1 MFHAIAILLVIVVV
15 VVVALL
21 LFAASRPNGF
31 RVERTARI
39 KAPPEKIFSLIDD
52 FHAWVAWSPYE
63 KIDPALQRSYS
74 GAEHGKGAAYEW
86 LGNNKVGKGRM
97 EITQSSP
104 PSKIVFA
111 LHFMKPFEARNT
123 VEFTMVPE
131 GDATSVTWAMH
142 GSSPFMAKVMC
153 IFMSMDN
160 MVGKQ
165 FEEGLANLKAVAEAG
180 T

>member
-1 MFHAIAILLVIVVV
+1 MSHTVTTVLIIIVVLI
-15 VVVALL
+15 AAFL
-21 LFAASRPNGF
+21 LFAATRPSGF
-31 RVERTARI
+31 RVERTTRI
-39 KAPPEKIFSLIDD
+39 KAPAEKIFPLIDD

-74 GAEHGKGAAYEW
+74 GAEHGKGAVYEW

-104 PSKIVFA
+104 PAKIVIA

-123 VEFTMVPE
+123 AEFTMVPE
-131 GDATSVTWAMH
+131 GDATAVTWAMH
-142 GSSPFMAKVMC
+142 GRSPFMAKVMC

-165 FEEGLANLKAVAEAG
+165 FAEGLANLKTVAEGRA
-180 T
+180 

>member
-1 MFHAIAILLVIVVV
+1 MSHTVAIVLIIVVV
-15 VVVALL
+15 LIAAFLL
-21 LFAASRPNGF
+21 LAASRPNGF
-31 RVERTARI
+31 RVQRTARI
-39 KAPPEKIFSLIDD
+39 KAPPEKIFHLIDN
-52 FHAWVAWSPYE
+52 FHDWVSWSPYE

-74 GAEHGKGAAYEW
+74 GAERGKGAVYEW
-86 LGNNKVGKGRM
+86 QGNNKVGKGRM

-104 PSKIVFA
+104 ASKIVIA
-111 LHFMKPFEARNT
+111 LHFMKPFDARNT
-123 VEFTMVPE
+123 AEFTMAPD

-165 FEEGLANLKAVAEAG
+165 FDEGLANLKAVAER
-180 T
+180 

>member
-1 MFHAIAILLVIVVV
+1 MLKILGIVFAIVVV
-15 VVVALL
+15 GIAGVLA
-21 LFAASRPNGF
+21 FAATKPDVF
-31 RVERTARI
+31 RVQRAVSI
-39 KAPPEKIFSLIDD
+39 KAPPEKIFPLIDD
-52 FHAWVAWSPYE
+52 FHDWVAWSPYE

-74 GAEHGKGAAYEW
+74 GPQSGKGAVYEW
-86 LGNNKVGKGRM
+86 QGNNKVGKGRM

-104 PSKIVFA
+104 SSKIVIA

-123 VEFTMVPE
+123 AEFTMVPE

-165 FEEGLANLKAVAEAG
+165 FEEGLANLKTVAER
-180 T
+180 

>member
-1 MFHAIAILLVIVVV
+1 MSHAVTVLIVIVVLI
-15 VVVALL
+15 AAFL

-31 RVERTARI
+31 RVERTTRI
-39 KAPPEKIFSLIDD
+39 KAPPEKIFPLIDN
-52 FHAWVAWSPYE
+52 FHDWVAWSPYE
-63 KIDPALQRSYS
+63 KIDPDLQRSYS
-74 GAEHGKGAAYEW
+74 GPGHGQGAVYEW
-86 LGNNKVGKGRM
+86 QGNNKVGKGRM

-104 PSKIVFA
+104 PAKIVIA

-123 VEFTMVPE
+123 AEFTMAPE

-165 FEEGLANLKAVAEAG
+165 FEEGLANLKSVAER
-180 T
+180 

>member
-1 MFHAIAILLVIVVV
+1 MSHTVAMLLLVIVVLI
-15 VVVALL
+15 AAFL

-31 RVERTARI
+31 RVQRTARI
-39 KAPPEKIFSLIDD
+39 KAPPEKIFPLIDN
-52 FHAWVAWSPYE
+52 FHDWVSWSPYE

-74 GAEHGKGAAYEW
+74 GAERGRGAVYEW
-86 LGNNKVGKGRM
+86 QGNNKVGKGRM

-104 PSKIVFA
+104 PSKIVIA

-123 VEFTMVPE
+123 AEFTMAPE
-131 GDATSVTWAMH
+131 DDATSVTWAMH

-165 FEEGLANLKAVAEAG
+165 FEEGLANLKTVAEGRA
-180 T
+180 

>member
-1 MFHAIAILLVIVVV
+1 MSHTVAMLLLVIVVLI
-15 VVVALL
+15 AAFL

-31 RVERTARI
+31 RVQRTARI
-39 KAPPEKIFSLIDD
+39 KAPPEKIFPLIDN
-52 FHAWVAWSPYE
+52 FHDWVSWSPYE

-74 GAEHGKGAAYEW
+74 GAERGRGAVYEW
-86 LGNNKVGKGRM
+86 QGNNKVGKGRM

-104 PSKIVFA
+104 PAKIVIA
-111 LHFMKPFEARNT
+111 LHFIKPFEARNT
-123 VEFTMVPE
+123 AEFTMAPE

-142 GSSPFMAKVMC
+142 GSSPFVAKVMC

-165 FEEGLANLKAVAEAG
+165 FEEGLANLKTVAERCA
-180 T
+180 

>member
-1 MFHAIAILLVIVVV
+1 MSHTVAMVLIIIVTF
-15 VVVALL
+15 VAAFL

-31 RVERTARI
+31 RVQRTARI
-39 KAPPEKIFSLIDD
+39 KAPPEKIFPLIDN
-52 FHAWVAWSPYE
+52 FHDWVSWSPYE

-74 GAEHGKGAAYEW
+74 GAERGKGAVYEW
-86 LGNNKVGKGRM
+86 QGNNKVGKGRM

-104 PSKIVFA
+104 PGKIVIA

-123 VEFTMVPE
+123 AEFTMALE
-131 GDATSVTWAMH
+131 GDATTVTWAMH

-165 FEEGLANLKAVAEAG
+165 FDEGLANLKTVAERRA
-180 T
+180 

>member
-1 MFHAIAILLVIVVV
+1 MSHAVTVLIVIVVLI
-15 VVVALL
+15 AAFL

-31 RVERTARI
+31 RVERTTRI
-39 KAPPEKIFSLIDD
+39 KAPPEKIFPLIDN
-52 FHAWVAWSPYE
+52 FHDWVAWSPYE

-74 GAEHGKGAAYEW
+74 GAERGQGAVYEW
-86 LGNNKVGKGRM
+86 QGNNKVGKGRM

-104 PSKIVFA
+104 PAKIVIA

-123 VEFTMVPE
+123 AEFTMAPE

-165 FEEGLANLKAVAEAG
+165 FDEGLANLKAVAERRA
-180 T
+180 

>member
-1 MFHAIAILLVIVVV
+1 MSPTVVVLIVIVVV
-15 VVVALL
+15 LAAFL
-21 LFAASRPNGF
+21 LFAASRPNAF
-31 RVERTARI
+31 CVQRTTRI
-39 KAPPEKIFSLIDD
+39 KAPPEKIFPLIDD
-52 FHAWVAWSPYE
+52 FHDWVAWSPYE

-74 GAEHGKGAAYEW
+74 GPQSGKGAVYEW
-86 LGNNKVGKGRM
+86 QGNNKVGKGRM

-104 PSKIVFA
+104 SSKIVIA
-111 LHFMKPFEARNT
+111 LHFMKPFVARNT
-123 VEFTMVPE
+123 AEFTMVPE

-165 FEEGLANLKAVAEAG
+165 FEEGLANLKAVAER
-180 T
+180 

>member
-1 MFHAIAILLVIVVV
+1 MSHTVAMVLLVIVLLI
-15 VVVALL
+15 AAFL

-31 RVERTARI
+31 RVQRTARI
-39 KAPPEKIFSLIDD
+39 KAPPEKIFPLIDN
-52 FHAWVAWSPYE
+52 FHDWVSWSPYE
-63 KIDPALQRSYS
+63 KIDPALERSYS
-74 GAEHGKGAAYEW
+74 GAERGKGAVYEW
-86 LGNNKVGKGRM
+86 QGNNKVGKGRM

-104 PSKIVFA
+104 PAKIVIA

-123 VEFTMVPE
+123 AEFTMAPE
-131 GDATSVTWAMH
+131 DDATSVTWAMH

-165 FEEGLANLKAVAEAG
+165 FEEGLANLKTVAERRA
-180 T
+180 

>member
-1 MFHAIAILLVIVVV
+1 MSHTIGILLVIVAV
-15 VVVALL
+15 VVVAFL

-31 RVERTARI
+31 RVERTGRI
-39 KAPPEKIFSLIDD
+39 KAPAEKIFPLIDD
-52 FHAWVAWSPYE
+52 FHAWVSWSPYE

-74 GAEHGKGAAYEW
+74 GAGRGKGAVYEW
-86 LGNNKVGKGRM
+86 QGNNKVGKGRM

-104 PSKIVFA
+104 SRKIVIA

-123 VEFTMVPE
+123 AEFTMAPE
-131 GDATSVTWAMH
+131 GDATAVTWAMH

-180 T
+180 A

>member
-39 KAPPEKIFSLIDD
+39 KAPAEKIFPLIDD
-52 FHAWVAWSPYE
+52 FHAWVSWSPYE

-74 GAEHGKGAAYEW
+74 GAEHGKGAVYEW

-97 EITQSSP
+97 EIAQSSP
-104 PSKIVFA
+104 PAKIVIA

-123 VEFTMVPE
+123 AEFTMVPE

-180 T
+180 A

>member
-1 MFHAIAILLVIVVV
+1 MSHTVVIVLIVIVVV
-15 VVVALL
+15 IAAFL
-21 LFAASRPNGF
+21 LFAASRPNAF
-31 RVERTARI
+31 RVQRTTRI
-39 KAPPEKIFSLIDD
+39 KAPPEKIFPLIDD
-52 FHAWVAWSPYE
+52 FHDWVAWSPYE

-74 GAEHGKGAAYEW
+74 GPQSGKGAVYEW
-86 LGNNKVGKGRM
+86 QGNNKVGKGRM

-104 PSKIVFA
+104 SSKIVIA

-123 VEFTMVPE
+123 AEFTMVPE

-165 FEEGLANLKAVAEAG
+165 FEEGLANLKAVAER
-180 T
+180 

>member
-1 MFHAIAILLVIVVV
+1 MSHTVAMVLLVIVLLI
-15 VVVALL
+15 AAFL

-31 RVERTARI
+31 RVQRTARI
-39 KAPPEKIFSLIDD
+39 KAPPEKIFPLIDN
-52 FHAWVAWSPYE
+52 FHDWVSWSPYE
-63 KIDPALQRSYS
+63 KIDPALERNYS
-74 GAEHGKGAAYEW
+74 GAERGKGAVYEW
-86 LGNNKVGKGRM
+86 QGNNKVGKGRM

-104 PSKIVFA
+104 PAKIVIA

-123 VEFTMVPE
+123 AEFTMAPE
-131 GDATSVTWAMH
+131 DDATSVTWAMH

-165 FEEGLANLKAVAEAG
+165 FEEGLANLKTVAERRA
-180 T
+180 